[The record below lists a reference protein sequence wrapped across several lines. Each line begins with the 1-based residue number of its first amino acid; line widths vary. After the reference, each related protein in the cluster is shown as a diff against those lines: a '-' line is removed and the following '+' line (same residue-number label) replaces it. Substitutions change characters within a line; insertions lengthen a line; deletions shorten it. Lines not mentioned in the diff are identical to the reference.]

1 MVVNTKVTRST
12 GNVFRDLGFRPAEAQ
27 HLLVR
32 SKLMLEIERI
42 VKARGL
48 TQAAAA
54 RAMGVSQPRVSDLM
68 RGKVEL
74 FSSDSLIDMLARLGF
89 TVRLALAPS
98 RKVA

>member
-1 MVVNTKVTRST
+1 M
-12 GNVFRDLGFRPAEAQ
+12 FRDVGFRSDEAQ

-32 SKLMLEIERI
+32 SKLVLEIERI

-48 TQAAAA
+48 SQAAAA
-54 RAMGVSQPRVSDLM
+54 KAMSVSQTRVSELM
-68 RGKVEL
+68 RGKVDL

-89 TVRLALAPS
+89 TVRLALIRS